1 MTTSVSNNTNDP
13 NYNPYS
19 VGAYPY
25 NNLYGRGYQNQHQH
39 HRHHRRQGYGSYG
52 NSYGS
57 YNPYGSYNQARPAA
71 AEVESCCECVFH
83 CHGLIP

>member
-1 MTTSVSNNTNDP
+1 MVDIVGAGY

-39 HRHHRRQGYGSYG
+39 HRHHRRSDLRAVGPRSERGT
-52 NSYGS
+52 
-57 YNPYGSYNQARPAA
+57 ARLDA
-71 AEVESCCECVFH
+71 VRTDLRLGR
-83 CHGLIP
+83 GL